1 MIWYMHKR
9 LFCRRETTERQ
20 EQRLGDQLRGYCRRS
35 VERNG
40 ARPRVVLVAME
51 RSRWFLGKI
60 CQQIWKPQKWPQDWI
75 SSAFI
80 PISKKGNAKECTNY
94 CKIEVISKASKEMLK
109 IPLARLQRYMNHELP
124 DVQDGFRKGREPQ
137 TKLPTSAG
145 SLKKEDN
152 SRKASTSTL
161 LTTPEPLT
169 V

>member
-1 MIWYMHKR
+1 MHKR

-35 VERNG
+35 VERNR

-80 PISKKGNAKECTNY
+80 PISKKGNAKEHSNY
-94 CKIEVISKASKEMLK
+94 HTIVLISHASKVMLR
-109 IPLARLQRYMNHELP
+109 ILQVRLQQYKNPRT
-124 DVQDGFRKGREPQ
+124 FRF
-137 TKLPTSAG
+137 TSWI
-145 SLKKEDN
+145 
-152 SRKASTSTL
+152 
-161 LTTPEPLT
+161 
-169 V
+169 